1 MKIVARQNVITVI
14 TWSSGAGTTAS
25 NEIGSTAEPE
35 AGHDIAGRK
44 EKAMRVLISTIAA
57 VLVTVS
63 QVMASGGGNAEPVSF
78 LMILFMGFGALILV
92 FQLFP
97 AVVLF
102 IGMIKGIM
110 APAVKKED
118 AAAADGNKS

>member
-1 MKIVARQNVITVI
+1 
-14 TWSSGAGTTAS
+14 
-25 NEIGSTAEPE
+25 
-35 AGHDIAGRK
+35 
-44 EKAMRVLISTIAA
+44 MRILISTI
-57 VLVTVS
+57 VSLLVTVS
-63 QVMASGGGNAEPVSF
+63 QVLASGGGNGEPLSF

-110 APAVKKED
+110 APAAKRDE
-118 AAAADGNKS
+118 AAATSGDKNS

>member
-1 MKIVARQNVITVI
+1 
-14 TWSSGAGTTAS
+14 
-25 NEIGSTAEPE
+25 
-35 AGHDIAGRK
+35 
-44 EKAMRVLISTIAA
+44 MRVLISTIAA

-63 QVMASGGGNAEPVSF
+63 QVMASGGGNAEPVSI

-110 APAVKKED
+110 APAVKKVE
-118 AAAADGNKS
+118 AAAGSNENKS

>member
-1 MKIVARQNVITVI
+1 
-14 TWSSGAGTTAS
+14 
-25 NEIGSTAEPE
+25 
-35 AGHDIAGRK
+35 
-44 EKAMRVLISTIAA
+44 MRVLISTIAA
-57 VLVTVS
+57 LLVTVS
-63 QVMASGGGNAEPVSF
+63 QVMASGGGNTEPVSI

-110 APAVKKED
+110 APAVKNAE
-118 AAAADGNKS
+118 AAATNPEK